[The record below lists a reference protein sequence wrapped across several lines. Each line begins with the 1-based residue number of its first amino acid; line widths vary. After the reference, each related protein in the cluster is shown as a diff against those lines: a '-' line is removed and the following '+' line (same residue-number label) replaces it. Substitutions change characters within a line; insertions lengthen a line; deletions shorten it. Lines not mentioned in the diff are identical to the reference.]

1 MDLETTRQLG
11 ESLVIRAE
19 HGEVLTIITIDEVVN
34 NRVRL
39 TISSPLRFTV
49 SRAEMTDKGNVD
61 AEDHT
66 DQDPDLQVF

>member
-11 ESLVIRAE
+11 ESLLIRDE
-19 HGEVLTIITIDEVVN
+19 DGDYVTLITIIEVVN

-39 TISSPLRFTV
+39 KITVPDSFMV
-49 SRAEMTDKGNVD
+49 SRAEMPDRSAD